1 METPS
6 RSPLLD
12 WAGAALAAW
21 LVGGACIDAW
31 AHWHIP
37 ELESFFTPWHAI
49 LYSGMFVNILFVGVL
64 FLRGRTAGGPL
75 RAAFPP
81 GYGLTAVGCLVF
93 LLAGQGDMAW
103 HTFFGIERN
112 TEALLSPTHLGLMVG
127 ATLVAAGPWR
137 AARLRGDGRG
147 DHPAALSAGLVLAM
161 LWFFLQ
167 FDLPYTAHWAAGTV
181 RGVDRAVQL
190 GVLGVLVATVTMVGV
205 VLLFLRDLR
214 PPPGLVTI
222 VTGVPTLFV
231 VGFSGQADPL
241 VTDVAALTAAV
252 LADVVL
258 AAGPRRLFAVAFPVM
273 VWAAYFGGL
282 AVTEGVAWSVHVWA
296 GCVVVAGLIGWAM
309 SQLVPAAAPVARSVP
324 LTDAPEPA
332 VSD

>member
-1 METPS
+1 MDNPS
-6 RSPLLD
+6 RTPLLD
-12 WAGAALAAW
+12 WTGAALAAW

-49 LYSGMFVNILFVGVL
+49 LYSGMFVNIVFVGVL
-64 FLRGRTAGGPL
+64 FLRGRVAGGPL

-103 HTFFGIERN
+103 HIYFGIEQN
-112 TEALLSPTHLGLMVG
+112 TAALLSPTHLGLMTG

-137 AARLRGDGRG
+137 AARARGGRG
-147 DHPAALSAGLVLAM
+147 DHPAAVSAGLVLTM

-167 FDLPYTAHWAAGTV
+167 FDLPYTAHWAAVAV
-181 RGVDRAVQL
+181 RGVDRGVQL

-205 VLLFLRDLR
+205 VLLFLRDLT

-222 VTGVPTLFV
+222 ATGVPTLFV
-231 VGFSGQADPL
+231 VGFSGQHEPLIADL
-241 VTDVAALTAAV
+241 GALTAAV
-252 LADVVL
+252 LADLLLNL
-258 AAGPRRLFAVAFPVM
+258 APRPVFVVAFPAL

-309 SQLVPAAAPVARSVP
+309 SQLVPAASGVVHPAVR
-324 LTDAPEPA
+324 EPA
-332 VSD
+332 AMD

>member
-1 METPS
+1 MAILT
-6 RSPLLD
+6 RTRTLPLLD
-12 WAGAALAAW
+12 WVAAALAAW

-49 LYSGMFVNILFVGVL
+49 LYSGMFVNIVFVGVL
-64 FLRGRTAGGPL
+64 FLRGRAAGGPL
-75 RAAFPP
+75 RSALPA

-103 HTFFGIERN
+103 HIAFGVEQN

-147 DHPAALSAGLVLAM
+147 DHPAALSAGLVLTM

-167 FDLPYTAHWAAGTV
+167 FDLPYTARWASTLMRGTEH
-181 RGVDRAVQL
+181 GVQL
-190 GVLGVLVATVTMVGV
+190 GVAGILVATVTMVGV
-205 VLLFLRDLR
+205 VLLFLRDLT
-214 PPPGLVTI
+214 PPVGLVTI
-222 VTGVPTLFV
+222 VTGVPTLLV

-241 VTDVAALTAAV
+241 ATDLGALLAAV
-252 LADVVL
+252 LADVLLVV
-258 AAGPRRLFAVAFPVM
+258 GPRRLFAVAFPVL
-273 VWAAYFGGL
+273 VWVAYFGGVAL
-282 AVTEGVAWSVHVWA
+282 TEGVAWSVHVWA
-296 GCVVVAGLIGWAM
+296 GCVVVAGLIGWGM
-309 SQLVPAAAPVARSVP
+309 SQLVTPA
-324 LTDAPEPA
+324 PA
-332 VSD
+332 SRAVRD